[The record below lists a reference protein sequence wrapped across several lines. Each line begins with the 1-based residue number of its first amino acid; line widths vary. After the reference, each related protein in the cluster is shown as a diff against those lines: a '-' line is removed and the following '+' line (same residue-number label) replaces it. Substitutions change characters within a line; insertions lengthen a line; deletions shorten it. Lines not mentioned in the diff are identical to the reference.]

1 MNERD
6 LGSIAFILHSYV
18 CDPATFRP
26 INERANIALRQKGW
40 LRITDPIRSATATT
54 PLYVIFRGSE
64 SWLGLGALNEFE
76 FVSEETVPTPLTVLH
91 DMYSAGAKRAAIED
105 VIRMFSSL
113 SLFASRGRYADIM
126 TIMAEAD
133 MTQLAPELLIGL
145 VRITF
150 PNRDDLSPIWQAT
163 VQNVRRELK
172 RRKFANVKQVMAGLL

>member
-1 MNERD
+1 
-6 LGSIAFILHSYV
+6 
-18 CDPATFRP
+18 
-26 INERANIALRQKGW
+26 
-40 LRITDPIRSATATT
+40 
-54 PLYVIFRGSE
+54 
-64 SWLGLGALNEFE
+64 
-76 FVSEETVPTPLTVLH
+76 
-91 DMYSAGAKRAAIED
+91 
-105 VIRMFSSL
+105 
-113 SLFASRGRYADIM
+113 M